1 MGRIATMRAVRR
13 IGDAV
18 SRNRPPRTSP
28 YDASATVTA
37 VDGGTAWVQVDGAA
51 EPMPVAMTIDSKPGD
66 RVRVR
71 VSSSG
76 AHVTGNATAPPT
88 DDAEALAAKVRAQL
102 AKDAADTAQTTAES
116 AQETAD
122 DALQAAQDAAAS
134 VRNYAWADDDGLHL
148 TLTENEVVDG
158 EANILIDSDSLDVR
172 VGTDVLASY
181 GSTGAIIGTGDIS
194 QTVLSDGSLMLLKNG
209 ATIFEASDSGVVIG
223 ADGVAIATFTA
234 TGLTWDVQDTPTLP
248 LTWHASQPAQVASI
262 TWDFSTAED
271 NVYLVYTNDGG
282 LPGTRTIHPLV
293 GGYKSGM
300 LVTAA
305 DSASGYRAVYS
316 IEVTTNMLMDLLVY
330 VYIWGT
336 TIGGSKPVPGVFA
349 SGYTDATELL
359 GEATIE
365 QLNATSTLNIVG
377 GLTVNET
384 PVSLDGHTHNY
395 YKKPSGGIP
404 KTDLASAVQT
414 SLNLADTVTDKVATE
429 STNGT
434 DTAIIDNAGGTIEFA
449 VTDGTNDVLVT
460 IDTAGIT
467 IETTDGTDTSG
478 IAIEPGNVT
487 ISNSG
492 IDAGRVMITGASGDV
507 RTSSVTSTELYRL
520 SGVTGNVQSQLDA
533 KLAASAALSWEN
545 VSLDDFATIASGWSF
560 VTSGCNVQY
569 NAALGAVRV
578 RLQVQ
583 TAAAQTAGS
592 KTLFTVKSAYRPKTF
607 PAAVPSITANAQ
619 TAQIWTTGG
628 FSPVVSAISAGTN
641 LQFNGVY
648 FIGS

>member
-1 MGRIATMRAVRR
+1 MRAVRR

-18 SRNRPPRTSP
+18 SRTRPPRTSP

-37 VDGGTAWVQVDGAA
+37 VDGGTAWVLLDGAG
-51 EPMPVAMTIDSKPGD
+51 EPMPVTMTIDCKPGD

-71 VSSSG
+71 VSSAG
-76 AHVTGNATAPPT
+76 AHVSGNATAPPT
-88 DDAEALAAKVRAQL
+88 DDAEAIAAKVRAQL
-102 AKDAADTAQTTAES
+102 AQESADTAQSAADIAQTTAES

-134 VRNYAWADDDGLHL
+134 VRNYAWADDEGLHL

-158 EANILIDSDSLDVR
+158 EANILIDSDSMDVR

-194 QTVLSDGSLMLLKNG
+194 QTVLGDGNLMLLKNG

-234 TGLTWDVQDTPTLP
+234 TDLTWDVQDTPTLP
-248 LTWHASQPAQVASI
+248 LTWHASQPAQVADT

-271 NVYLVYTNDGG
+271 NVYLVFTNDGY
-282 LPGTRTIHPLV
+282 LPGVRTIHPLV

-300 LVTAA
+300 IVTAA
-305 DSASGYRAVYS
+305 GSASGYRAVYS
-316 IEVTTNMLMDLLVY
+316 IEVATNMLMDLSVY

-336 TIGGSKPVPGVFA
+336 TDDGSKPVPGVFA

-395 YKKPSGGIP
+395 YTKPSGGIP
-404 KTDLASAVQT
+404 KTDLASAVQA
-414 SLNLADTVTDKVATE
+414 SLNLADTVTDKVDIE
-429 STNGT
+429 S
-434 DTAIIDNAGGTIEFA
+434 
-449 VTDGTNDVLVT
+449 TDGTNTAT
-460 IDTAGIT
+460 IDNTDGAVLL
-467 IETTDGTDTSG
+467 EATDGTDTSSVTV
-478 IAIEPGNVT
+478 EPTGVT
-487 ISNSG
+487 IASSG
-492 IDAGRVMITGASGDV
+492 IEAGRVMITGASGDV
-507 RTSSVTSTELYRL
+507 RTSSVTSTEIYRL
-520 SGVTGNVQSQLDA
+520 SGITSNVQSQLDA

-560 VTSGCNVQY
+560 VTTGCNVQY

-619 TAQIWTTGG
+619 AAQIWTTGG
-628 FSPVVSAISAGTN
+628 FSPVVAAISAGTS

-648 FIGS
+648 FIGG